1 MNNFDVSYLKRR
13 FVVVTLATDD
23 DFVHKAC
30 VGLGIEH
37 LLVFITRTGIYHVAR
52 VPVRNLDQVLI

>member
-13 FVVVTLATDD
+13 FVVVTLSTDD
-23 DFVHKAC
+23 DFVHKAG

-37 LLVFITRTGIYHVAR
+37 LLVLITRTGINHVAR